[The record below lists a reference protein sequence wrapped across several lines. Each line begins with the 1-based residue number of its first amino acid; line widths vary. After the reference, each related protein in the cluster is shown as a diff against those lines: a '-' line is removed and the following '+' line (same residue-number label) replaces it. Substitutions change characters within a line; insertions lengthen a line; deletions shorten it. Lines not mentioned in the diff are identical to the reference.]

1 MANVLAADIPAS
13 RTAPVRRWPRLSL
26 LWFLPF
32 VYYPLGESA
41 RPAGDARK
49 LSIALRQL
57 EWADTYLNA
66 IVNLELADH
75 DARVAVHELRR
86 QMTALEIHLR
96 DLASN

>member
-1 MANVLAADIPAS
+1 MEEKIS
-13 RTAPVRRWPRLSL
+13 QRWPDRE
-26 LWFLPF
+26 PD
-32 VYYPLGESA
+32 PDE
-41 RPAGDARK
+41 PRK